1 MMPPAPSAPR
11 RPDTG
16 VERARSE
23 HDVPWRW
30 WHAIAVY
37 LASSL
42 VLGFVA
48 VLIVGGEV
56 TDGTGLSLRGVVAN
70 IALGVA
76 SGAVL
81 IVWLRWRTRQWREAV
96 RLPDGSHRLR
106 TFAAGLVAGI
116 VLAVVV
122 LFGVGTLLV
131 IVFRALTG
139 DTVSAPDQLSP
150 QLSVGA
156 QVLATVL
163 AVGVA
168 PIVEELF
175 FRGILFRSL
184 RRYGLWIAAI
194 VSSVIFGLVHYV
206 GGPAPSALFL
216 MISAAA
222 TGLGLALVFE
232 WRGLAASIGAHM
244 AFNVIGLVLIFSGA

>member
-1 MMPPAPSAPR
+1 MARGGPSA
-11 RPDTG
+11 
-16 VERARSE
+16 
-23 HDVPWRW
+23 
-30 WHAIAVY
+30 
-37 LASSL
+37 
-42 VLGFVA
+42 
-48 VLIVGGEV
+48 
-56 TDGTGLSLRGVVAN
+56 
-70 IALGVA
+70 
-76 SGAVL
+76 
-81 IVWLRWRTRQWREAV
+81 
-96 RLPDGSHRLR
+96 DGSDRLR

-122 LFGVGTLLV
+122 LFGVGALLV

-168 PIVEELF
+168 PTVEEVF

-184 RRYGLWIAAI
+184 RRHGLWIAAI
-194 VSSVIFGLVHYV
+194 VSSVIFGSVHYV

-222 TGLGLALVFE
+222 TGLGLALVYE

-244 AFNVIGLVLIFSGA
+244 VFNVIGLVLIFSGS